1 MSTAFNGYRQIL
13 VATDFSTSADAA
25 LRQAVWLGKQC
36 GAKLVLSHCLDH
48 LRRAAHTVSYKA
60 KLDLLTADGQLFQ
73 KEIREDSDR
82 KLRQQIAALDL
93 KDPEVTYET
102 LLGEPFVEIT
112 HAVLQEGYDL
122 VLSGTHSR
130 SGWKGLFVG
139 STAKRLIRKC
149 PSAVWIV
156 KAEHADLP
164 RVILAP
170 CDFSD
175 VSRKAVLQGLWLAEK
190 ANAEFHLLHV
200 IDSKDVPDE
209 LMQNLPEGSSVRE
222 EINQEAAQR
231 IESFLSSLETDTTR
245 VQCHL
250 SWGVPWKE
258 IGRIAAKH
266 GTDLITMGTVGRSGI
281 KGVVLGNTAERVL
294 ETCDCSILTIKPDDY
309 VSPIAPATWSLH
321 P

>member
-1 MSTAFNGYRQIL
+1 MSTAFNGYKQVL

-25 LRQAVWLGKQC
+25 LRQAVWLGNHC

-60 KLDLLTADGQLFQ
+60 KLDLLTADGALFQ
-73 KEIREDSDR
+73 KEIREESDR
-82 KLRQQIAALDL
+82 KLRQQIAALNLTDL
-93 KDPEVTYET
+93 DVSYET

-122 VLSGTHSR
+122 VLSGTHGR

-139 STAKRLIRKC
+139 STAKRLIGKC

-156 KAEHADLP
+156 KAEHANLP

-175 VSRKAVLQGLWLAEK
+175 VSRKAVRQGLWLAEK
-190 ANAEFHLLHV
+190 SNAEFHLLHV
-200 IDSKDVPDE
+200 IDSKDVPDD
-209 LMQNLPEGSSVRE
+209 LMQNLPEGSSVRD
-222 EINQEAAQR
+222 EINQEATQR
-231 IESFLSSLETDTTR
+231 LQHFLSSLDTDTTR

-258 IGRIAAKH
+258 IGRIATKH
-266 GTDLITMGTVGRSGI
+266 GADLIAMGTVGRSGI
-281 KGVVLGNTAERVL
+281 KGVLLGNTAERVL
-294 ETCDCSILTIKPDDY
+294 ETCDCSILTVKPDDY
-309 VSPIAPATWSLH
+309 VSPIAPATWPLH